1 MTERALTL
9 ALIAA
14 ALALVASVVGDA
26 YKGTLNQVVIDH
38 DVRSYD
44 E

>member
-26 YKGTLNQVVIDH
+26 YKGTMNQINIDH
-38 DVRSYD
+38 KVRGYD
-44 E
+44 G